1 VDAQAIEKVLHM
13 CSGIEKTYNSYII
26 LENGSQ
32 LLVAKQDGTYFD
44 MWSKCWKYFEACL
57 TYIANTF
64 KCA

>member
-1 VDAQAIEKVLHM
+1 MHRRLRRSCICVVVLKKH
-13 CSGIEKTYNSYII
+13 IIVTFI